1 MPWRRDFG
9 MRGGAVARFARRG
22 FGALGGALRSHSGGP
37 GTPPGA
43 GGFKPPAVP
52 PSLAGVQRIVAVA
65 SGKGGVGKS
74 TTAANLAC
82 ACAATL
88 GLRAGL
94 LDADVHGPS
103 VPTLMNLAR
112 AGTPMLD
119 PSGRMLPLEN
129 YGVKCM
135 SMGFLIPERSA
146 AVWRG
151 PMVMGALGK
160 MIRDTAW
167 APLDILFVDMPPGT
181 GDAHISIAQKL
192 PLTGAVVVST
202 PQELALADARRGVDM
217 YAKIN
222 APVLG
227 FVENMAW
234 LKTPDGERVYV
245 FGRGGVRRQAEA
257 SGVELL
263 GEVPLDPSVVDAS
276 DRGAPVAVADPGGEV
291 AGIYAEM
298 ARRIVEKTEPFG
310 SREGEEGS

>member
-1 MPWRRDFG
+1 MTEAQKHPYKVEAQRTNRKLRQRMSSANPEQLLVRHEMWLQRA
-9 MRGGAVARFARRG
+9 AVDEPSQTSPSHLPCLVLVHY
-22 FGALGGALRSHSGGP
+22 LGDDAFQML
-37 GTPPGA
+37 T
-43 GGFKPPAVP
+43 VP
-52 PSLAGVQRIVAVA
+52 PLPICVRPPVV
-65 SGKGGVGKS
+65 
-74 TTAANLAC
+74 C
-82 ACAATL
+82 AP
-88 GLRAGL
+88 
-94 LDADVHGPS
+94 DVHGPS

-135 SMGFLIPERSA
+135 SMGFLIPEQSA

-181 GDAHISIAQKL
+181 GDAHISVAQKL

-310 SREGEEGS
+310 SREGEDGS